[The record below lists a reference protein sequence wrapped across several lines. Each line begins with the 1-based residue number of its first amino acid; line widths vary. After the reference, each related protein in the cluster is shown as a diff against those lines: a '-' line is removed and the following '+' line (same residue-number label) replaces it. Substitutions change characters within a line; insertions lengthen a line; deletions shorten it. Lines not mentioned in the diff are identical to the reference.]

1 MNNKFS
7 LLFYFSFASVIT
19 LIISSLFY
27 TSAPQNIF
35 LLALFLPILFFLLL
49 SHLAAITNRYTHQDG
64 GEEIIKRIKRNII
77 YFALGVFAINFSFFT
92 TKQILFSSSP
102 AFDTMLSSPEISSL
116 KEEIKK
122 NALAEAKEK
131 ELLFQKLETLSLD
144 IAKLRTENTNNEDIL
159 SDLDLTTVLGTS
171 AATLSPTPAT
181 TFNSV
186 RIKSSQWELLDVFED
201 TTATKVVGQIE
212 YGNTYPVLKTEGN
225 YFLINLDRTGN
236 TTTRKGWIHSQFV
249 TGY

>member
-7 LLFYFSFASVIT
+7 LLFYFSLASVIT

-35 LLALFLPILFFLLL
+35 LLALFLPILFYLLL
-49 SHLAAITNRYTHQDG
+49 SHLAAVTHRYSQQDG

-92 TKQILFSSSP
+92 TKQILFSASP

-122 NALAEAKEK
+122 NALAEAKDK
-131 ELLFQKLETLSLD
+131 ELLFQKLQTLSLD
-144 IAKLRTENTNNEDIL
+144 IAKLRTDATTNEDIL
-159 SDLDLTTVLGTS
+159 SDLDLTTVLGTN
-171 AATLSPTPAT
+171 AATLSPTASPST
-181 TFNSV
+181 SV
-186 RIKSSQWELLDVFED
+186 RIKSSQWGLLDVFED

-212 YGNTYPVLKTEGN
+212 YGNTYPVLKTEGD
-225 YFLINLDRTGN
+225 YFLINLDKTGN

-249 TGY
+249 TPY